1 MVISLDIII
10 SSIISLIAVMV
21 AILSFLE
28 VKRQTKQSREQ
39 SEKQTKLLETIS
51 EALPYTIK
59 GKKAKSN
66 PDKKLS
72 KDTALSKGRAD
83 DIKRMKLELEKEKLQ
98 WQKNKDIAKGLAWII
113 DRLDSDDEDEDDNNF

>member
-59 GKKAKSN
+59 GKTAKSTPN
-66 PDKKLS
+66 KKLS
-72 KDTALSKGRAD
+72 NDTALRKGRTD
-83 DIKRMKLELEKEKLQ
+83 NIKRMKLELEKEKLQ

-113 DRLDSDDEDEDDNNF
+113 DRLDSVDEDEDE